1 MTLRTSYL
9 RRPLL
14 LPDSLA
20 DDEKIDNWKSE
31 GKLEV
36 PNILDRIRAESA
48 IRPASSKIPP
58 GANDLDEAAFIALL
72 HTQGNLPKSCSFFG
86 HLIYKI
92 VAYLSVA
99 PFYPQP
105 GEKSPPNLSLTEIYR
120 GSAWALP
127 EVYHNLV
134 PENNFSRLRT
144 AADHHRLL
152 FQSLATTTYDGP
164 YDPVKARQRA
174 TRNAYFVT
182 NPANDRLEWPSVNSD
197 NDGDEMFHDVL
208 DILHAT
214 QPRINSVVEVKPDK
228 FRNCAKDLTR
238 GKPDFNSLAIPLNL
252 FKEFVAFSLALQFES
267 RSPEQP
273 VRAQYEGA
281 AKDVVASFCE
291 DGKSNIITW
300 PRFDDMLRQMPS
312 LFDPLHRLLCSTFLE
327 NMPFDVCGS
336 WLAPNPPQD
345 SFMTLPRLSQ
355 LATMLDQDVNFEHF
369 DRAHQWHTGI
379 RPTARVLV
387 AAIKTMPGLSLLIMC
402 GVSNTGEKFVFGIFN
417 PDICDIEENNT
428 EDVDDGEDEDE
439 EDRRVVVRELDDVHD
454 CVELRSDIDY
464 VARPLIFVL
473 SPAQHMVRLKDEHR
487 IVGDRL
493 HFDDALSIANNGTAE
508 LKVGVGTVIIKIKA
522 IEIWGHF

>member
-9 RRPLL
+9 RRLLL
-14 LPDSLA
+14 LPGSLA
-20 DDEKIDNWKSE
+20 DDEKIDKWKSE

-86 HLIYKI
+86 HLIYNI

-105 GEKSPPNLSLTEIYR
+105 GEESPPNLTLTEIYR
-120 GSAWALP
+120 GSAWVLP
-127 EVYHNLV
+127 EVYHSLV

-144 AADHHRLL
+144 AADHRRLL

-174 TRNAYFVT
+174 TRNAYFMT
-182 NPANDRLEWPSVNSD
+182 NPAYDRLEWLSVNSD
-197 NDGDEMFHDVL
+197 NDGDEMYHDVL

-214 QPRINSVVEVKPDK
+214 QPRVNSIVEVKRDK
-228 FRNCAKDLTR
+228 FRNCAKDFTR
-238 GKPDFNSLAIPLNL
+238 GKPDFHSLAIPLNL
-252 FKEFVAFSLALQFES
+252 FKEFVAFSLALQSES

-312 LFDPLHRLLCSTFLE
+312 LFDPLHRLLCLTFLE
-327 NMPFDVCGS
+327 NMPFDLSGS
-336 WLAPNPPQD
+336 WLAPTPPQD

-369 DRAHQWHTGI
+369 ERAHQWHTGI
-379 RPTARVLV
+379 RPTAKALV
-387 AAIKTMPGLSLLIMC
+387 AAIKTM
-402 GVSNTGEKFVFGIFN
+402 

-428 EDVDDGEDEDE
+428 EDADDGEDEDE
-439 EDRRVVVRELDDVHD
+439 DDRRVVVRELDDVHD
-454 CVELRSDIDY
+454 RVELRSDIDY

-473 SPAQHMVRLKDEHR
+473 SPAQHTVRLKDEHR
-487 IVGDRL
+487 IIGDRL
-493 HFDDALSIANNGTAE
+493 HFDDALSIANDGTAE
-508 LKVGVGTVIIKIKA
+508 LKVGVGTVITKIKA

>member
-9 RRPLL
+9 RRPLF
-14 LPDSLA
+14 LPSSWA
-20 DDEKIDNWKSE
+20 DDEKIDKWKSE

-86 HLIYKI
+86 HLIYNI

-105 GEKSPPNLSLTEIYR
+105 GEKSPPHLSLTEIYR
-120 GSAWALP
+120 GSAWVLP
-127 EVYHNLV
+127 EVYHSLV
-134 PENNFSRLRT
+134 PENSFSRLRI
-144 AADHHRLL
+144 AADHRRLL

-182 NPANDRLEWPSVNSD
+182 NPAYDRLEWPSVNSD
-197 NDGDEMFHDVL
+197 NDGDEMYHDVL

-214 QPRINSVVEVKPDK
+214 QPRIASIVEVKRDK
-228 FRNCAKDLTR
+228 FRNCAKHLTR
-238 GKPDFNSLAIPLNL
+238 GKPEFHSLAIPLNL

-267 RSPEQP
+267 RSSEQP

-281 AKDVVASFCE
+281 AKDVVASF
-291 DGKSNIITW
+291 SPT
-300 PRFDDMLRQMPS
+300 
-312 LFDPLHRLLCSTFLE
+312 
-327 NMPFDVCGS
+327 
-336 WLAPNPPQD
+336 PPQD

-379 RPTARVLV
+379 RPTAKVLV

-402 GVSNTGEKFVFGIFN
+402 GVSRAGGKFVFGIFN
-417 PDICDIEENNT
+417 PDISDIEENNT
-428 EDVDDGEDEDE
+428 EDADDDEDEDGED
-439 EDRRVVVRELDDVHD
+439 RAVVVRELDDVHD
-454 CVELRSDIDY
+454 CVEHGSDIDY

-493 HFDDALSIANNGTAE
+493 HFDDALSIANDGTAE
-508 LKVGVGTVIIKIKA
+508 IKVGVGTVITNIKA